1 MLQLYACADFRFVI
15 CKHKRNDTEHVA
27 DYLFAANRNL
37 VRLRKEGFT
46 GQIDELVPVQQLL
59 QDRNFYDYLFESNNS
74 LIMRRKVFAEKFCAF
89 NENPNLKEDR
99 IQEVRSRS
107 LSLWKIPDEQRL
119 WKSRY
124 SRDYPMIDP
133 THRAL
138 QLVRQDLSTMLQLI
152 LVIQINL
159 MLPNF
164 Y

>member
-1 MLQLYACADFRFVI
+1 MHFSYFRFVI
-15 CKHKRNDTEHVA
+15 FKHKRNDTEHVA
-27 DYLFAANRNL
+27 DYLLAANRNL

-46 GQIDELVPVQQLL
+46 GEINELVPVKQLL
-59 QDRNFYDYLFESNNS
+59 QDRNFYDYLVESNNS
-74 LIMRRKVFAEKFCAF
+74 LVMRKKVFSEKIVSFYK
-89 NENPNLKEDR
+89 NPNLKEDR

-124 SRDYPMIDP
+124 SRDYSMIDP

-138 QLVRQDLSTMLQLI
+138 QLMRIDLSTIMLQSI

-159 MLPNF
+159 MLPM
-164 Y
+164 